1 MQYPL
6 ASGSSP
12 NILESSN
19 PGAPSGAQDNNNKQE
34 EVDGIDMKKVQNHGD
49 NNGRGPGGQGIENRP
64 RALSRSA
71 MVKAVCTDLDKDLD
85 KEHGILMRTEQEK
98 PVKNVCLV
106 DKPQIFPAA
115 SSMTTRAVIE
125 TSSANSSA
133 EYPTPNHPK
142 GINRMTRKFL
152 FFMYLPFFAIFILVS
167 L

>member
-19 PGAPSGAQDNNNKQE
+19 PGAGAPSAPDNNNKQE

-49 NNGRGPGGQGIENRP
+49 PRGVGQGDNRP

-71 MVKAVCTDLDKDLD
+71 MVKAVCTDLDKEAAAA
-85 KEHGILMRTEQEK
+85 EHILGNIQEK

-142 GINRMTRKFL
+142 GINRMTCM
-152 FFMYLPFFAIFILVS
+152 FFF
-167 L
+167 